1 MKKRFISMILA
12 SVFFLLLF
20 CSCAADKEPPHE
32 LQLMLPALGRN
43 NELVA
48 QTVTQSNYYGPAEID
63 PLLNSLMG
71 QLFGTLVELE
81 YWALEDNSLRVVLS
95 RDYFSLSEIDK
106 TLTTCCI
113 VLTLCQLDSVSRVQ
127 VSVLGTPIYSQP
139 FLSPE
144 DIIFTGAEEIP
155 REILVELYFP
165 RSGGRGLGFEIRQLT
180 LTEDDDLYT
189 SVTHALL
196 SGPENSSLRSPFP
209 ENLTVKAV
217 KMEGGIC
224 HVNFSS
230 HLLEIESPPA
240 ELDLLLYS
248 IVDTLGN
255 LDSVNSVQLLVEG
268 EPLKSFGNTDTSVP
282 LEPDFGLL
290 GD

>member
-1 MKKRFISMILA
+1 MKKRIIS
-12 SVFFLLLF
+12 LLLVF
-20 CSCAADKEPPHE
+20 LFVLPLLCSCSPDTEPPPDLH
-32 LQLMLPALGRN
+32 LFLPTLGRN
-43 NELVA
+43 DQFVTNAVA
-48 QTVTQSNYYGPAEID
+48 ESVYYGPAEVES
-63 PLLNSLMG
+63 LLNALMD
-71 QLFGTLVELE
+71 QLFGSLVKLE
-81 YWALEDNSLRVVLS
+81 YWALEGSSLRVSLS
-95 RDYFSLSEIDK
+95 RDYFSLSEIDQ
-106 TLTTCCI
+106 TLTKCCI

-127 VSVLGTPIYSQP
+127 VNVLGTPPSSQP
-139 FLSPE
+139 YLTP
-144 DIIFTGAEEIP
+144 DDVIFTGAEEIP

-165 RSGGRGLGFEIRQLT
+165 RSGGRGLGFETRELT

-196 SGPENSSLRSPFP
+196 AGPQNGSLRSPFP
-209 ENLTVKAV
+209 ENLAVKAV
-217 KMEGGIC
+217 KMEGGVC

-230 HLLEIESPPA
+230 HLLETEASPP

-268 EPLKSFGNTDTSVP
+268 DPLKSFGTTDTSIP
-282 LEPDFGLL
+282 LEPDFGLV